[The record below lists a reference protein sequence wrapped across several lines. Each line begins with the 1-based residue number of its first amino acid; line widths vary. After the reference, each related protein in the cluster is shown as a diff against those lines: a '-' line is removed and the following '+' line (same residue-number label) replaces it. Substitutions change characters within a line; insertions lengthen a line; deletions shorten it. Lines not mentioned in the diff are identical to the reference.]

1 MTRKDIEAKV
11 DERIKAGTA
20 FSKNELMK
28 KYLKIY
34 SGQLNT
40 SEDEVITY
48 AKKFDI
54 EIYNSTSKL
63 YKIFK
68 YIKTGKRFLDNDI
81 LWLIEKEFMK
91 SKNKL
96 SIEYNRREANFHIKE
111 YEQKKDLWFIVRASS
126 HFRKSNQPNKSIEI
140 IEKINFNEIK
150 DTYLKSALIITQ
162 GGAYRDIKELDK
174 ALKNAKKGYDWNS
187 KDYHPC
193 TLFGALYYEK
203 HQYFLGDKWYLK
215 AKENGAKDDII
226 EKDIYSIYQKRKGK
240 DKEKLREHLK
250 KSDYYYDWL
259 K

>member
-11 DERIKAGTA
+11 NERIKAGTA

-34 SGQLNT
+34 SKQLNT
-40 SEDEVITY
+40 LEDNVITY

-54 EIYNSTSKL
+54 EIYNLSSKL

-68 YIKTGKRFLDNDI
+68 YIKTGKRFLDNDV
-81 LWLIEKEFMK
+81 LWLIEKEFME

-96 SIEYNRREANFHIKE
+96 SIEYNLREASFYIKE
-111 YEQKKDLWFIVRASS
+111 YEQKKDLWLIVNASS
-126 HFRKSNQPNKSIEI
+126 HFRKSNNSNKSIEI

-150 DTYLKSALIITQ
+150 DKCLKSALIITQ
-162 GGAYRDIKELDK
+162 GGAYRDLKEFDK
-174 ALKNAKKGYDWNS
+174 ALKNAKKGYDWNP

-203 HQYFLGDKWYLK
+203 HEYSLGDKWYSK
-215 AKENGAKDDII
+215 AKENGAKSDII
-226 EKDIYSIYQKRKGK
+226 EKDIYSIYKKKKGK
-240 DKEKLREHLK
+240 EKEKLKEHLE
-250 KSDYYYDWL
+250 KSDSYYAWL
-259 K
+259 